1 MKKRVNTD
9 YLMGTMDYKKAFW
22 KLAIPTISTFLV
34 MTMYMT
40 IDRLLIARLVG
51 PEALGAMQ
59 YAFPIFYFISPLTM
73 IIGVGTKIH
82 FSKLQGEKRTDK
94 INELISNAFWLM
106 LATGVI
112 LTSILLV
119 LGQKAPGWMGARGPI
134 NQYAMEYVKIM
145 TYGILAQSIVLLA
158 ENLFQSKGY
167 VRSIMIFTLFSQLTN
182 LTLDIYFMKYLKMGI
197 GGSAWATVVSIVL
210 SLILY
215 IITIL
220 FFKKEFLIN
229 IFKNKFSW
237 IKTKKILT
245 SGSPAAIDTWILSI
259 KMIVFTYFLTKIATD
274 QEIITYS
281 AARTIT
287 MLVMM
292 PSFGMAAAISPMLSY
307 NHGAK
312 NPKRFM
318 NIARYGLKTTTV
330 YLLTAAL
337 ILWFFPTQLLKIFS
351 STTFSNAKY
360 IVRSIVFGFW
370 MLGYPV
376 IWGTIFRSSG
386 LPKENTIIIVTRN
399 VIVFLPTVYIM
410 AQFNSVDLFWL
421 AFPISDILGV
431 VFTLFYVRWV
441 LAKPQNTG
449 LKSMI

>member
-1 MKKRVNTD
+1 
-9 YLMGTMDYKKAFW
+9 
-22 KLAIPTISTFLV
+22 
-34 MTMYMT
+34 
-40 IDRLLIARLVG
+40 
-51 PEALGAMQ
+51 MQ

-82 FSKLQGEKRTDK
+82 FSKLQGAKRTDK
-94 INELISNAFWLM
+94 INELISNSLWLM

-112 LTSILLV
+112 LTVILLL
-119 LGQKAPGWMGARGPI
+119 LGQKAPGWMGARGTI
-134 NQYAMEYVKIM
+134 NQNAIEYIKIM
-145 TYGILAQSIVLLA
+145 TYGVLVQSIVLLA

-167 VRSIMIFTLFSQLTN
+167 VRSIMVFTLFAQLTN
-182 LTLDIYFMKYLKMGI
+182 LTLDIYFMKFLKMGI
-197 GGSAWATVVSIVL
+197 GGSAWATVISIIL
-210 SLILY
+210 SLVFY
-215 IITIL
+215 IISIL
-220 FFKKEFLIN
+220 FVKREFLIN
-229 IFKNKFSW
+229 VFKHRFSLTK
-237 IKTKKILT
+237 IKKILI
-245 SGSPAAIDTWILSI
+245 SGFPAAIDTWILSI

-307 NHGAK
+307 NHGSQ
-312 NPKRFM
+312 NQKRFM
-318 NIARYGLKTTTV
+318 NIAKYGLKTTTI
-330 YLLTAAL
+330 YLLSAAL
-337 ILWFFPTQLLKIFS
+337 ILWFFPTQLLRIFS

-376 IWGTIFRSSG
+376 IWGTIFRSAG
-386 LPKENTIIIVTRN
+386 LPKENTVIIITRN

-410 AQFNSVDLFWL
+410 AQFNSINLFWL

-431 VFTLFYVRWV
+431 VFTLFYVHWV
-441 LAKPQNTG
+441 LAKPQNSG
-449 LKSMI
+449 LNSMAQEKTS